1 MRAISLAE
9 ANKIIDGT
17 FASAK
22 KREAYAL
29 AAIVLD
35 AGGRVK
41 AFQKQ
46 DGASLMRFEIAYGKA
61 FGALALNRSSR
72 QVLQKAKEKPAFM
85 QSLAELA
92 DGPLFLEAGGQLIR
106 DDSGEIV
113 GALGVTGDVNEVDDL
128 CAIDGI
134 HAGGYRAD
142 ADFDAEAAKRLNI
155 KVDPPLKDPR
165 KGELGSGLGAGRSPR
180 SGALKWYEPWNRGTS
195 HASYLPCVG
204 LTLVAKSPG
213 SCGWIV
219 ATGRGRG
226 RPR

>member
-9 ANKIIDGT
+9 ANKIIAGT
-17 FASAK
+17 FAAAK
-22 KREAYAL
+22 RRKAYAL

-85 QSLAELA
+85 ASLTELA
-92 DGPLFLEAGGQLIR
+92 DGPLFLEGGGQLIR
-106 DDSGEIV
+106 DKNDEII

-134 HAGGYRAD
+134 HAAGFRAD
-142 ADFDAEAAKRLNI
+142 DDYDAKAAKRLNI
-155 KVDPPLKDPR
+155 KKDPPLRDPR
-165 KGELGSGLGAGRSPR
+165 KR
-180 SGALKWYEPWNRGTS
+180 
-195 HASYLPCVG
+195 
-204 LTLVAKSPG
+204 
-213 SCGWIV
+213 
-219 ATGRGRG
+219 
-226 RPR
+226 

>member
-1 MRAISLAE
+1 MRGITLAE
-9 ANKIIDGT
+9 ANTIIEGT

-22 KREAYAL
+22 KRNAYAL

-46 DGASLMRFEIAYGKA
+46 DGASLMRFEISYGKA

-85 QSLAELA
+85 QSLMELS
-92 DGPLFLEAGGQLIR
+92 DGPLFLDAGGQLVR
-106 DDSGEIV
+106 DPSGEII

-134 HAGGYRAD
+134 HGAGFRAD
-142 ADFDAEAAKRLNI
+142 ADFDPRAAKRLNI
-155 KVDPPLKDPR
+155 KVDPPLRDPR
-165 KGELGSGLGAGRSPR
+165 K
-180 SGALKWYEPWNRGTS
+180 K
-195 HASYLPCVG
+195 
-204 LTLVAKSPG
+204 
-213 SCGWIV
+213 
-219 ATGRGRG
+219 
-226 RPR
+226 